1 MKLEDNKVSDV
12 SLSVYPWHWVAA
24 VGVFAL
30 GFILQLP
37 NRVTVVYDWDNVQYL
52 LALEKFDLLAR
63 RPTLLKRR
71 CQRLYGW

>member
-1 MKLEDNKVSDV
+1 
-12 SLSVYPWHWVAA
+12 VAA